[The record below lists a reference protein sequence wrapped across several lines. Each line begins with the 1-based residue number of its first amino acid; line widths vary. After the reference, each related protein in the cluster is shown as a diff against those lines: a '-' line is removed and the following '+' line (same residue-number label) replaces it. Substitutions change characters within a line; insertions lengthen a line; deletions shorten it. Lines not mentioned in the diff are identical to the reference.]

1 MSNSVSLPSQ
11 QEIGIVDIA
20 NVQPVHHRG
29 GDLRVAITPKSVGSQ
44 HHIMGQVVLAPGESV
59 AEHAHDYG
67 EESIFV
73 VEGSGVFVG
82 GGQEYQLVPGR
93 GLYTPRGV
101 LHSVTNTGADPL
113 VLVFASAPLAP
124 SPEAGHR
131 DTQRAEQGS
140 GISARLDTCDYV
152 PVAEDVQLFSR
163 QSGPHTIEPI
173 LFLHGN
179 RDNHTHFAEL
189 QANLSRSHQTLA
201 IDLRGHG
208 FSSKIDCPLSAD
220 LYADDLDAFIDYH
233 RWDKVALVG
242 HSLGA
247 VTSMVYAL
255 RRPERVS
262 RLVLMGAAAHYEMK
276 WKRPEVTEETYPAVL
291 RESNKRAAPF
301 FFLDAYP
308 AVQRRVMASW
318 SSIVFPVHR
327 NLIQLMHPDL
337 RPRISSLQVPT
348 LIIAGEM
355 DRSTP
360 VESARWLSEN
370 IPGARLVVI
379 PQTGHFM
386 FMEQPEVVGHHI
398 QQFLQ

>member
-1 MSNSVSLPSQ
+1 
-11 QEIGIVDIA
+11 
-20 NVQPVHHRG
+20 
-29 GDLRVAITPKSVGSQ
+29 
-44 HHIMGQVVLAPGESV
+44 
-59 AEHAHDYG
+59 
-67 EESIFV
+67 
-73 VEGSGVFVG
+73 
-82 GGQEYQLVPGR
+82 
-93 GLYTPRGV
+93 
-101 LHSVTNTGADPL
+101 
-113 VLVFASAPLAP
+113 
-124 SPEAGHR
+124 
-131 DTQRAEQGS
+131 
-140 GISARLDTCDYV
+140 
-152 PVAEDVQLFSR
+152 
-163 QSGPHTIEPI
+163 
-173 LFLHGN
+173 
-179 RDNHTHFAEL
+179 
-189 QANLSRSHQTLA
+189 
-201 IDLRGHG
+201 
-208 FSSKIDCPLSAD
+208 
-220 LYADDLDAFIDYH
+220 
-233 RWDKVALVG
+233 
-242 HSLGA
+242 
-247 VTSMVYAL
+247 
-255 RRPERVS
+255 
-262 RLVLMGAAAHYEMK
+262 MK